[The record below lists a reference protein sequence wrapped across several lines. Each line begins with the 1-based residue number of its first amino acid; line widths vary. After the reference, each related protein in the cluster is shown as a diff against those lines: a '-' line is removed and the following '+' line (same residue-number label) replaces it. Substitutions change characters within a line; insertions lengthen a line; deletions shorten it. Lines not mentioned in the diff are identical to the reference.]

1 MNNEKCFPFFFD
13 WIEPFSELSG
23 EEFKKL
29 VLAMLRYYKYGRK
42 PPRFEG
48 TTKTIALF
56 VFAQLNR
63 TKKNRENGKKGGNP
77 KLKKSKNGSTDD
89 LSDALNTT
97 TSTTTPTTT
106 NTTTSTSTSTTNEN
120 HFEIFWEKYP
130 KKMNRTNAFEEFI
143 KLNLSNEEFE
153 YMLSQL
159 EKHKKSKQWR
169 DTQYIPLPE
178 NYIKL
183 KKWTDE
189 LEMDDSSFDTDEFFQ
204 SALERSRKHIKEVLK
219 RAE

>member
-1 MNNEKCFPFFFD
+1 
-13 WIEPFSELSG
+13 
-23 EEFKKL
+23 
-29 VLAMLRYYKYGRK
+29 MLRYYKYGRK